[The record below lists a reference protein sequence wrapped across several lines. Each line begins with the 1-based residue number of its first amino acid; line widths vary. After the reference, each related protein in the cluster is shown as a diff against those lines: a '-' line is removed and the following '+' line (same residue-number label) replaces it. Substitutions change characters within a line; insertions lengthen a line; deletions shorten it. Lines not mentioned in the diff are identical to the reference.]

1 MKYYKYKM
9 DIGVGNALSFLIAIP
24 LFIIYY
30 LMFPNFYESITYAK
44 MPILLLWFILH
55 EMIHYFGYLINKE
68 VDIKNLYLG
77 VCLEKG
83 IFYCQCSQKVHKKTI
98 LISLMSPFTI
108 IGAITLIIAK
118 VFNLPFLG
126 FLSILNMMGAIFDIL
141 MAIQIAKMPKDVMFA
156 EFDDPD
162 AYYLISRK
170 DLTKY
175 KTLCLN
181 MIESG
186 KIDDK
191 NINSKQEKRIKITKV
206 SYIYIIIFILG
217 SLILDYLLQLV

>member
-55 EMIHYFGYLINKE
+55 EIIHFFGYLINKE
-68 VDIKNLYLG
+68 VNIKNLYLG

-108 IGAITLIIAK
+108 IGVITLIIAK

-162 AYYLISRK
+162 AYYLISKK

-175 KTLCLN
+175 KTIGL
-181 MIESG
+181 
-186 KIDDK
+186 KIAETGDYD
-191 NINSKQEKRIKITKV
+191 SKKIKSKDRKRIEITKK
-206 SYIYIIIFILG
+206 SYIYLIIFVLAC
-217 SLILDYLLQLV
+217 LILDYLLKIV

>member
-1 MKYYKYKM
+1 MAPFTL
-9 DIGVGNALSFLIAIP
+9 IGV
-24 LFIIYY
+24 
-30 LMFPNFYESITYAK
+30 
-44 MPILLLWFILH
+44 
-55 EMIHYFGYLINKE
+55 
-68 VDIKNLYLG
+68 V
-77 VCLEKG
+77 
-83 IFYCQCSQKVHKKTI
+83 
-98 LISLMSPFTI
+98 
-108 IGAITLIIAK
+108 TLILAK
-118 VFNLPFLG
+118 IYNLPFLG
-126 FLSILNMMGAIFDIL
+126 FISVLNMLGAIFDLL
-141 MAIQIAKMPKDVMFA
+141 MTLQIAKMPKDVMFA

-217 SLILDYLLQLV
+217 SLIVDYLLQLV

>member
-1 MKYYKYKM
+1 MAPFTL
-9 DIGVGNALSFLIAIP
+9 IGV
-24 LFIIYY
+24 
-30 LMFPNFYESITYAK
+30 
-44 MPILLLWFILH
+44 
-55 EMIHYFGYLINKE
+55 
-68 VDIKNLYLG
+68 V
-77 VCLEKG
+77 
-83 IFYCQCSQKVHKKTI
+83 
-98 LISLMSPFTI
+98 
-108 IGAITLIIAK
+108 TLILAK
-118 VFNLPFLG
+118 IYNLPFLG
-126 FLSILNMMGAIFDIL
+126 FISVLNMLGAIFDLL
-141 MAIQIAKMPKDVMFA
+141 MTLQIAKMPKDVMFA

-191 NINSKQEKRIKITKV
+191 NINSKQKKRIKITKV

-217 SLILDYLLQLV
+217 SLIVDYLLQLV

>member
-9 DIGVGNALSFLIAIP
+9 DIVLGNIVMFVIGIP
-24 LFIIYY
+24 LFIIYI
-30 LMFPNFYESITYAK
+30 LMFPNFYESITFGK

-55 EMIHYFGYLINKE
+55 ELIHFFGYLINKE
-68 VDIKNLYLG
+68 VNIKNLYLG
-77 VCLEKG
+77 ICLEKG
-83 IFYCQCSQKVHKKTI
+83 ILYCQCSQKVHKKTI
-98 LISLMSPFTI
+98 LISLMAP
-108 IGAITLIIAK
+108 ITLIGVVTLILAK
-118 VFNLPFLG
+118 IYNLPFLG
-126 FLSILNMMGAIFDIL
+126 FISVLNMLGAIFDLL
-141 MAIQIAKMPKDVMFA
+141 MTLQIAKMPKDVMFA